1 MYVIYIYDIRTNI
14 VGNLVKILKKVL
26 DANAGTTQAWGGARD
41 PDQEAHRRSVEKP
54 FVAIILWK
62 SLMEW

>member
-1 MYVIYIYDIRTNI
+1 MTSFYQH
-14 VGNLVKILKKVL
+14 VGNLIKIIL
-26 DANAGTTQAWGGARD
+26 DANAVTTQAWGGARD

-54 FVAIILWK
+54 FVASMLWK